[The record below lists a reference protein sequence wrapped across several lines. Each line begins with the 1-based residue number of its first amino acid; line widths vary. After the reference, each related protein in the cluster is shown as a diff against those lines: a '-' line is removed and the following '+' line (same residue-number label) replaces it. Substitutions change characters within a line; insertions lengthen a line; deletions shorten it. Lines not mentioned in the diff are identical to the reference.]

1 MTLAKASGEHRAR
14 HETVNKRQ
22 LLVHLTQWSMAL
34 LVLLGL
40 YVVLDYTVDFRP
52 ATIQSS
58 YHFSLHDIPVDQ
70 PVWLS
75 QDNLTILLIRRS
87 NRLRV
92 ELLEAKLNLQDP
104 ESQSSRQPEYAK
116 NRLRSRSE
124 EYFVSYA
131 LGSDLGCP
139 LEAVNEQSLRESCG
153 SASYDYAGRAINGQN
168 RFQNLAIPDYNF
180 NHDFS
185 ALTVNP

>member
-1 MTLAKASGEHRAR
+1 
-14 HETVNKRQ
+14 VNKRQ
-22 LLVHLTQWSMAL
+22 LLVRVTQWSMTLFA
-34 LVLLGL
+34 LLGL
-40 YVVLDYTVDFRP
+40 YVVLGYTIDIRP

-58 YHFSLHDIPVDQ
+58 YHFNLHDIPFDQ

-87 NRLRV
+87 DRLRV
-92 ELLEAKLNLQDP
+92 ELLESKLNLQDP
-104 ESQSSRQPEYAK
+104 ESRSSRQPEYAK
-116 NRLRSRSE
+116 NSLRSRSE

-131 LGSDLGCP
+131 LGTDLGCP
-139 LEAVNEQSLRESCG
+139 LKAVNKRSLRESCG
-153 SASYDYAGRAINGQN
+153 SASYDYAGRAISGRN

-180 NHDFS
+180 NHDYS